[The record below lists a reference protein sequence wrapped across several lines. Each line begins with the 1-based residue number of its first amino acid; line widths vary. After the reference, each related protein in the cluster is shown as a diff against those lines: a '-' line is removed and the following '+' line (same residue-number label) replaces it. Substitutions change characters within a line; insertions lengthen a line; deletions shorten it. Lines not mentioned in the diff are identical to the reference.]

1 VDEQRFP
8 GRQGRIL
15 FAYLAAQNG
24 RPVPRDELAELLWS
38 EELPATWEKALRVL
52 MTKLRALLEECGID
66 GSTAL
71 TSAFGCYKLTLP
83 AGTWID
89 VNAAVDSVGRAEAA
103 LAAGDLA
110 EAHAQATVAAAL
122 SRRSFLPGEEG
133 SWVEE
138 KRGELRGVLV
148 RSLECLRDASFA
160 SGEFPEAVRHA
171 EEVTELEPFRESG
184 YRRLMEAHAAA
195 GNPAEALRVYE
206 RCRRFLADELG
217 AYPSPETEAAYLEI
231 LRAERAST
239 TKDRAPVG
247 DARAM
252 AAALLGSSVVEVI
265 GRQAEL
271 ANLHE
276 FLVQEPT
283 FGALVLVGGPG
294 VGKTTLWRTA
304 RDAARERGF
313 FLLSAAPSE
322 TEAQLS
328 FSALADLLDEID
340 LADLEDVPPLQRRA
354 LDVALLRAEP
364 VGAPPDPHAIA
375 AGLLNALR
383 ALSARERLL
392 VAIDDVHWL
401 DPPSA
406 SALTFAVRRLEDHP
420 VRFLLTARPG
430 GRSTLLRALE
440 AEGLKRLDVGS
451 LSLAATRRLL
461 SERLGVT
468 LSRRA
473 LRRVFDLTNGNPL
486 FVVELGRVLSEH
498 GAVDQVEEIPLPDA
512 VDDLLGVRVARLPG
526 PARTVLLAIALSGAI
541 RISELVRVVE
551 VAAIDDA
558 LENGLLLLE
567 GERVRPSHPLLAAAV
582 KRSSTARE
590 RRQLHRELAAA
601 VGSEE
606 LKAKHLALANVVPSL
621 ELGGTIAA
629 AATAAVG
636 RGAVQEAVELAEH
649 ALRLT
654 PPEAPEHT
662 KRLLALAECLVIAG
676 QEGRLTDLLAP
687 RIDELPTGEARAQA
701 HLLLGEAADL
711 AGHEDRLERALAEA
725 EVTPALRATALA
737 TKARLLASVRVEQIA
752 EAEVLASGV
761 LPAARAAGVE
771 VEWRAIRA
779 LAWARVLRGRP
790 IDDLRQGL
798 AARSDDSSLQGRSIG
813 RIEAVRLAFR
823 GEVDEARARFTRLRA
838 LAEERGEGRLRRGLH
853 VQLCELELRIGNAE
867 AAARLLDEWDEWTAL
882 ESTGYTDW
890 ARSRCQALLAA
901 ARGLPEEAERWASE
915 TLARAEERGEGWDA
929 LEARRALGIAALL
942 THDAQRAA
950 EKFGVVWEHMRREGV
965 DDPGAFPVAPDL
977 VEALADLGA
986 IDEALT
992 VEAGLRALAEGQEHP
1007 WGLASL
1013 RRCRAM
1019 IRLAQTYDE
1028 TDVASLLDAADAYQ
1042 RLGLWFDR
1050 ARSLLALG
1058 RAQRRHRKRGEA
1070 RAILEQAGT
1079 AFDQLGAPGWAE
1091 ETRAELTRVASPPT
1105 RRLAS

>member
-1 VDEQRFP
+1 M
-8 GRQGRIL
+8 L

-24 RPVPRDELAELLWS
+24 RPVHRDELADLLWGD
-38 EELPATWEKALRVL
+38 ELPATWEKAVRVL
-52 MTKLRALLEECGID
+52 MTKLRALLDECGID

-83 AGTWID
+83 AGVWID
-89 VNAAVDSVGRAEAA
+89 VDAAVEALERAEAE
-103 LAAGDLA
+103 LAVGDLG
-110 EAHAQATVAAAL
+110 EARSQATIAAAL
-122 SRRSFLPGEEG
+122 ARRSFLPGEEG
-133 SWVEE
+133 PWVEE
-138 KRGELRGVLV
+138 RRRDLRDVLV
-148 RSLECLRDASFA
+148 RSVECLRDASFGA
-160 SGEFPEAVRHA
+160 REFAGAVRHA

-184 YRRLMEAHAAA
+184 YRRLMESHAAA
-195 GNPAEALRVYE
+195 GNSAEALRVYE

-217 AYPSPETEAAYLEI
+217 AYPSPETETVYLEI
-231 LRAERAST
+231 LGAERASAT
-239 TKDRAPVG
+239 QDTVPVG
-247 DARAM
+247 DARPGRRHPM
-252 AAALLGSSVVEVI
+252 AAALIGSSVIEVLD
-265 GRQAEL
+265 RQAEL
-271 ANLHE
+271 TALHE
-276 FLVQEPT
+276 FLAREPT
-283 FGALVLVGGPG
+283 FGALVLAGAPG
-294 VGKTTLWRTA
+294 VGKTTLWRAA

-313 FLLSAAPSE
+313 VVLGAAPSE

-328 FSALADLLDEID
+328 FSALADLLDGVD
-340 LADLEDVPPLQRRA
+340 TADLDDVPSLQRRA

-364 VGAPPDPHAIA
+364 AEAPPDPHAIA

-383 ALSARERLL
+383 ALSARKRLL

-401 DPPSA
+401 DAPSA
-406 SALTFAVRRLEDHP
+406 NALTFAVRRLEDHP
-420 VRFLLTARPG
+420 VRFLLTARPD
-430 GRSTLLRALE
+430 GRSALLRALE
-440 AEGLKRLDVGS
+440 AGRLERLDVGS
-451 LSLAATRRLL
+451 LSLDATRRLL

-473 LRRVFDLTNGNPL
+473 LRRVFELTDGNPL
-486 FVVELGRVLSEH
+486 FVVELGRVLSER
-498 GAVDQVEEIPLPDA
+498 GAVDLVEEVPLPDA
-512 VDDLLGVRVARLPG
+512 LDDLLGVRVAHLSR
-526 PARTVLLAIALSGAI
+526 PARVPLLALALSGSI
-541 RISELVRVVE
+541 HISELARVVD
-551 VAAIDDA
+551 AAVIDDA

-567 GERVRPSHPLLAAAV
+567 GERVRASHPLLAAAV
-582 KRSSTARE
+582 KKSSTARE

-606 LKAKHLALANVVPSL
+606 LRAKHLALATVAPSL
-621 ELGGTIAA
+621 ELGGTVAA
-629 AATAAVG
+629 AATVAVG
-636 RGAVQEAVELAEH
+636 RGAIQEAVELAEH

-676 QEGRLTDLLAP
+676 QERRLTDLLAP
-687 RIDELPTGEARAQA
+687 RIDGLPTGEARARA

-725 EVTPALRATALA
+725 EDAPALRATALA
-737 TKARLLASVRVEQIA
+737 TKARLLASVRVERIA
-752 EAEVLASGV
+752 EAEALAHAV

-790 IDDLRQGL
+790 VDDLRQALSPGSDGSGL
-798 AARSDDSSLQGRSIG
+798 QARSIG

-838 LAEERGEGRLRRGLH
+838 LAEERGEGRLWRGLH
-853 VQLCELELRIGNAE
+853 VQLCELELRIGDAD
-867 AAARLLDEWDEWTAL
+867 AASRLLDEWDEWMAL
-882 ESTGYTDW
+882 ESTGYSDW

-901 ARGLPEEAERWASE
+901 ARGLPEEAERWAAQ

-942 THDAQRAA
+942 THDPRRAA
-950 EKFGVVWEHMRREGV
+950 GSFGAVWEHMRREGV

-986 IDEALT
+986 IDEALA
-992 VEAGLRALAEGQEHP
+992 VEAGLRALAREQEHP
-1007 WGLASL
+1007 WGLATV
-1013 RRCRAM
+1013 RRCRAL
-1019 IRLAQTYDE
+1019 IRLAQTYDQ
-1028 TDVASLLDAADAYQ
+1028 TAVASMLDAADAYE

-1058 RAQRRHRKRGEA
+1058 RAQRCHRKWGAA
-1070 RAILEQAGT
+1070 RAMLEQAGT

-1091 ETRAELTRVASPPT
+1091 ETRAELARVAS
-1105 RRLAS
+1105 RRPRRPAS